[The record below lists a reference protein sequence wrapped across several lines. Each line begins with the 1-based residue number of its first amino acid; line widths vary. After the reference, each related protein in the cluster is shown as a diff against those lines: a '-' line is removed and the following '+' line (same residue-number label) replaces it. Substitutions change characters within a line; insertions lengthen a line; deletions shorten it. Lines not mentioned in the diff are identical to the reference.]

1 MDFSRKQRKK
11 VRATKMKMRILKVT
25 MAAISPRWLYSFCA
39 AEMVLV
45 AEVVV
50 LVVVEVVV
58 VL

>member
-1 MDFSRKQRKK
+1 MRARKIKI
-11 VRATKMKMRILKVT
+11 RILKVT

-39 AEMVLV
+39 AETVLV